1 MTTLFASRNSWTC
14 PVPSTVKTLKKQ
26 KNKKQKKQQKNK
38 QQQYIHDANSNS
50 GTTIFQIR
58 ILAQFVSHDF
68 LK

>member
-1 MTTLFASRNSWTC
+1 MSCTLDSKDIE
-14 PVPSTVKTLKKQ
+14 KTKKQ
-26 KNKKQKKQQKNK
+26 KTKKQQKNK